1 MSLAILGKN
10 DPKLLP
16 EGPATSSSAAAAGG
30 ATVLAPGVR
39 FVGELT
45 GGEDVVVNGR
55 FEGTLRVERR
65 VTVGPRGDVDGE
77 IRAREVIVLGR
88 VKGDVF
94 ASERAELTESAAVE
108 GRVQAPKIVIAEGAR
123 LQGNVAMS
131 PDAADVPGG
140 PPAAGKKV

>member
-10 DPKLLP
+10 DPKPFP
-16 EGPATSSSAAAAGG
+16 EGSTGPPAPASGG

-77 IRAREVIVLGR
+77 IRAREVIVFGR
-88 VKGDVF
+88 VKGDVL

-108 GRVQAPKIVIAEGAR
+108 GKVQAPKIVIAEGAK

-131 PDAADVPGG
+131 PETASAPGG
-140 PPAAGKKV
+140 PPATGKRV